1 MISPMLCHKAP
12 EPFSKDGWVWER
24 KWDGHRALAYVDAG
38 AVRLVSRQGNQ
49 MDVNGLGVMPK
60 FLACSK
66 AVLDGEIV
74 TFSDQGK
81 EVFGNAGRKVYVAF
95 DVLMLEGADLTAR
108 GAGMPLTDR
117 RRLLEAVVQ
126 PGGPV
131 EVVESALGD
140 GAAFYERMVD
150 RGAEGVVAK
159 RLSSKYVPGVRSHDW
174 LKVRGEQEGVYMV
187 VGYTRPEG
195 SRVGLGAVMLA
206 EQVDGRLV
214 YRGKAGSGFDER
226 SLALWAH
233 ELEKL
238 KTPRC
243 VVRDMEHEPKL
254 AAYVEPAVLAKVT
267 YFQVG
272 ARGHLRFPVVR
283 RLMWDK

>member
-95 DVLMLEGADLTAR
+95 DVLMLEGADLT
-108 GAGMPLTDR
+108 GR
-117 RRLLEAVVQ
+117 R
-126 PGGPV
+126 P
-131 EVVESALGD
+131 
-140 GAAFYERMVD
+140 
-150 RGAEGVVAK
+150 
-159 RLSSKYVPGVRSHDW
+159 RLSWRIPRSYFNW
-174 LKVRGEQEGVYMV
+174 AM
-187 VGYTRPEG
+187 P
-195 SRVGLGAVMLA
+195 S
-206 EQVDGRLV
+206 
-214 YRGKAGSGFDER
+214 AGS
-226 SLALWAH
+226 SVKSPW
-233 ELEKL
+233 
-238 KTPRC
+238 
-243 VVRDMEHEPKL
+243 VRPWTSITWFGSCL
-254 AAYVEPAVLAKVT
+254 T
-267 YFQVG
+267 
-272 ARGHLRFPVVR
+272 
-283 RLMWDK
+283 